1 MVSSDEINRRL
12 NAKRRGVSYQERG
25 TPPSTVNTVE
35 CPNCHTPNAPTAK
48 FCVNCGE
55 KLEAQVETVQST
67 GSVTKECPNCH
78 FENPETSKFCVKCG
92 EKLETEEGFTPEIK
106 GPESE
111 PVAKPTA
118 TTGTQRP
125 DNFSGAGAQKVQP
138 SSTSEKK
145 LEPIVPPEPTPKP
158 PEPPQ
163 VKRPATIPAP
173 AAPEAKPTTDSD
185 PVEKIKKAK
194 GLLDID
200 AITQEEFDAI
210 RNKYVEADADPVE
223 KIKKAKG
230 LLDSGVITQE
240 EFNTIKAK
248 YLDEI

>member
-1 MVSSDEINRRL
+1 MVSSEEINRRL
-12 NAKRRGVSYQERG
+12 NARRRGVEYQERETTPG
-25 TPPSTVNTVE
+25 TEN
-35 CPNCHTPNAPTAK
+35 
-48 FCVNCGE
+48 
-55 KLEAQVETVQST
+55 
-67 GSVTKECPNCH
+67 TKECPNCN
-78 FENPETSKFCVKCG
+78 FENPSTSKYCVHCG

-106 GPESE
+106 EPESKHVGT
-111 PVAKPTA
+111 PAA
-118 TTGTQRP
+118 STGTRRP
-125 DNFSGAGAQKVQP
+125 DDFSSPGAQKVQP
-138 SSTSEKK
+138 TIAPEKK
-145 LEPIVPPEPTPKP
+145 LKPIVPPEPTPKP

-163 VKRPATIPAP
+163 VKRPATIPTP
-173 AAPEAKPTTDSD
+173 QTAAPEAKPTTSSD

-200 AITQEEFDAI
+200 AITQEEFDMI

-240 EFNTIKAK
+240 EFNSIKAK